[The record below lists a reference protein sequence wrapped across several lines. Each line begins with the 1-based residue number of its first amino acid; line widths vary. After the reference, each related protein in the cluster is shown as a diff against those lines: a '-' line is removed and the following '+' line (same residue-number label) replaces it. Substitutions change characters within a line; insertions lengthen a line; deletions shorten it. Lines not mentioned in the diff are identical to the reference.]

1 MGSQMTG
8 HGTGT
13 RTPLSKGLSLSVP
26 LVSLGQVPQCP
37 AMSHVP
43 WWGWHRWKKGAHP
56 LSYGRTALI
65 YVFGRMPLLPVAVEC
80 SLRCGAPFMLTATS

>member
-26 LVSLGQVPQCP
+26 LVSLGQCP
-37 AMSHVP
+37 AMSRDVP
-43 WWGWHRWKKGAHP
+43 CPMVGMA
-56 LSYGRTALI
+56 
-65 YVFGRMPLLPVAVEC
+65 
-80 SLRCGAPFMLTATS
+80 

>member
-43 WWGWHRWKKGAHP
+43 W
-56 LSYGRTALI
+56 
-65 YVFGRMPLLPVAVEC
+65 
-80 SLRCGAPFMLTATS
+80 CG